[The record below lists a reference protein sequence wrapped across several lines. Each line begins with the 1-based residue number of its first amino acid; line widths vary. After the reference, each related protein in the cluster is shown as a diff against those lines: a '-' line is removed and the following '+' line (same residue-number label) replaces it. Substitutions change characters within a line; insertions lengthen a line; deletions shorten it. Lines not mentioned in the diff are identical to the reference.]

1 MDVCTYNMS
10 ETVEDET
17 AFRNGAVI
25 AETGE
30 DFFDFDAN
38 FDGDTDLKS
47 VSFDAIDTVAVSK
60 MASYDLQLDNNNSH

>member
-25 AETGE
+25 AKAGE

-47 VSFDAIDTVAVSK
+47 VSFDAIVTVAVAK